1 MKQNRRR
8 ISGLCTAALLL
19 CVGCRTSDEEV
30 QPADDLMRYI
40 AERYPEDSFTWVCN
54 ELRSEGSSSG
64 SFGISAKSAKFP
76 DADIRVARWKD
87 GEKMVYADNYM
98 AYYLQSDVEAY
109 MHAVAEEYFGECKVF
124 MHASSRMYTSEKF
137 PTDATAEDYLKSKPQ
152 CIITVFLSPERI
164 TLDNAKEKYKQFEAE
179 FAEQQYEKV
188 GVSVYWLPDA
198 ESYEKTESDCGP
210 TGSLEDLKNC
220 DLVGRIHLF
229 HITE

>member
-19 CVGCRTSDEEV
+19 CTGCASSAEEP
-30 QPADDLMRYI
+30 QKALMRYM
-40 AERYPEDSFTWVCN
+40 ENRYPEDNFTWWYN
-54 ELRSEGSSSG
+54 ALGGEGENTYETFEIILNSE
-64 SFGISAKSAKFP
+64 KYP
-76 DADIRVARWKD
+76 DAAIHAARWKKD
-87 GEKMVYADNYM
+87 GEFVYADNYM
-98 AYYLQSDVEAY
+98 AFYLQDDVEAF
-109 MHAVAEEYFGECKVF
+109 MQQMAEEYFGECKVYEYISKGKLV
-124 MHASSRMYTSEKF
+124 SSAF
-137 PTDATAEDYLKSKPQ
+137 PVDATAEDYLKSKPQ

>member
-1 MKQNRRR
+1 MGD
-8 ISGLCTAALLL
+8 ISIKILVCFIAALLL
-19 CVGCRTSDEEV
+19 CTRCAPSAEEP
-30 QPADDLMRYI
+30 QKALMRYM
-40 AERYPEDSFTWVCN
+40 ENRYPEDNFTWWYN
-54 ELRSEGSSSG
+54 ALGGEGENTYETFEIIMHSE
-64 SFGISAKSAKFP
+64 KFP
-76 DADIRVARWKD
+76 DAAIHAARWKKD
-87 GEKMVYADNYM
+87 GEFIYADNYM
-98 AYYLQSDVEAY
+98 AYYLQDDVEAF
-109 MHAVAEEYFGECKVF
+109 MQQMAEKYFGECKVYEYISKGKLV
-124 MHASSRMYTSEKF
+124 SSAF
-137 PTDATAEDYLKSKPQ
+137 PVDATAEDYLKSKPQ

-229 HITE
+229 NITE

>member
-1 MKQNRRR
+1 MEN
-8 ISGLCTAALLL
+8 
-19 CVGCRTSDEEV
+19 
-30 QPADDLMRYI
+30 
-40 AERYPEDSFTWVCN
+40 RYPEDNFTWWYN
-54 ELRSEGSSSG
+54 ALGGEGENTYQTYEIIMHSE
-64 SFGISAKSAKFP
+64 KFP
-76 DADIRVARWKD
+76 DAAIHAARWKKD
-87 GEKMVYADNYM
+87 GEFIYADNYM
-98 AYYLQSDVEAY
+98 AYYLQDDVEAF
-109 MHAVAEEYFGECKVF
+109 MQQMAEEYFGECKVYEYISKGKLV
-124 MHASSRMYTSEKF
+124 SSAF
-137 PTDATAEDYLKSKPQ
+137 PVDATAEDYLKSKPQ

-229 HITE
+229 NITE

>member
-8 ISGLCTAALLL
+8 IMGLCTAALLL
-19 CVGCRTSDEEV
+19 CTGCAPSAEKP
-30 QPADDLMRYI
+30 QKALMQYM
-40 AERYPEDSFTWVCN
+40 ENRYPEDNFTWWYN
-54 ELRSEGSSSG
+54 ALGGEGENTYQTYEIIMHSE
-64 SFGISAKSAKFP
+64 KYL
-76 DADIRVARWKD
+76 DAAIHAARWKKD
-87 GEKMVYADNYM
+87 GEFVYADNYM
-98 AYYLQSDVEAY
+98 AFYLQDDVETF
-109 MHAVAEEYFGECKVF
+109 MQQMAEKYFGECKVYEYISKGKLV
-124 MHASSRMYTSEKF
+124 SSAF
-137 PTDATAEDYLKSKPQ
+137 PVDATAEDYLKSKPQ

-229 HITE
+229 NITE

>member
-1 MKQNRRR
+1 MKQKRRR

-19 CVGCRTSDEEV
+19 CTGCASSAEKP
-30 QPADDLMRYI
+30 QKALMQYM
-40 AERYPEDSFTWVCN
+40 ENRYPEDNFTWWYN
-54 ELRSEGSSSG
+54 ALGGEGENTYQTFEIIMHSE
-64 SFGISAKSAKFP
+64 KYP
-76 DADIRVARWKD
+76 DAAIHAARWKKD
-87 GEKMVYADNYM
+87 GEFVYADNYM
-98 AYYLQSDVEAY
+98 AFYLQDDVEAF
-109 MHAVAEEYFGECKVF
+109 MQQMAEEYFGECKVYEYISKGKLV
-124 MHASSRMYTSEKF
+124 SSAF
-137 PTDATAEDYLKSKPQ
+137 PVDATAEDYLKSKPQ

>member
-8 ISGLCTAALLL
+8 IMGLCTAALLL
-19 CVGCRTSDEEV
+19 CTGCAPAAEESRK
-30 QPADDLMRYI
+30 ALMRYM
-40 AERYPEDSFTWVCN
+40 ENRYPEDNFTWWYN
-54 ELRSEGSSSG
+54 ALGGEGENTYQTYEIIMHSE
-64 SFGISAKSAKFP
+64 KYP
-76 DADIRVARWKD
+76 DAAIHAARWKKD
-87 GEKMVYADNYM
+87 GEFVYADNYM
-98 AYYLQSDVEAY
+98 AFYLQDDVEAF
-109 MHAVAEEYFGECKVF
+109 MQQMAEEYFGECKVYEYISKGKLV
-124 MHASSRMYTSEKF
+124 SSAF
-137 PTDATAEDYLKSKPQ
+137 PVDATAEDYLKSKPQ

-210 TGSLEDLKNC
+210 TGSLEDLKSC